1 MLNQVALIGRL
12 TRDVELRKTQAGK
25 EVGQFILAVN
35 RNYKNAQ
42 GNVDADFISC
52 QVWHNADVL
61 SKYTHKGS
69 LISITGQ
76 IQTGSYDNKQGQRVY
91 TTDIVV
97 DHFDFLESKS
107 SGTQPRQNNHQS
119 QQQNDDQT
127 PIISGDDLPF

>member
-12 TRDVELRKTQAGK
+12 TRDVDLRKTQSGK

-35 RNYKNAQ
+35 RSYKNAQ
-42 GNVDADFISC
+42 GNVDADFIAC
-52 QVWHNADVL
+52 QVWRNADVL

-97 DHFDFLESKS
+97 DHFDFLESK
-107 SGTQPRQNNHQS
+107 NNDHQS
-119 QQQNDDQT
+119 NQQSNQSQEKIEEQA
-127 PIISGDDLPF
+127 PIIGDDDLPF

>member
-42 GNVDADFISC
+42 GDVDADFIAC
-52 QVWHNADVL
+52 QVWRNADVL

-76 IQTGSYDNKQGQRVY
+76 IKTGSYDNKQGQRVY

-97 DHFDFLESKS
+97 DQFDFLESKN
-107 SGTQPRQNNHQS
+107 SGAQPKQSNHQP
-119 QQQNDDQT
+119 QQNDDQT
-127 PIISGDDLPF
+127 SIISGDDLPF

>member
-1 MLNQVALIGRL
+1 MLNQVALVGRL

-25 EVGQFILAVN
+25 EVGQFILAVS

-42 GNVDADFISC
+42 GNVDADFIAC
-52 QVWHNADVL
+52 QVWRNADAL

-107 SGTQPRQNNHQS
+107 SGAQPKQNNS
-119 QQQNDDQT
+119 QPQQNDDQT
-127 PIISGDDLPF
+127 SIISGDDLPF

>member
-1 MLNQVALIGRL
+1 MLNQVALVGRL
-12 TRDVELRKTQAGK
+12 TRDVDLRKTQAGK

-42 GNVDADFISC
+42 GNVDTDFITC
-52 QVWHNADVL
+52 QVWRNADVL

-97 DHFDFLESKS
+97 DHFDFLESKNS
-107 SGTQPRQNNHQS
+107 DGQSIPHNQS
-119 QQQNDDQT
+119 QQRSEEQA
-127 PIISGDDLPF
+127 PIISDDDLPF

>member
-1 MLNQVALIGRL
+1 MLNQVALVGRL

-42 GNVDADFISC
+42 GNVDADFIAC

-69 LISITGQ
+69 LVSITGQ
-76 IQTGSYDNKQGQRVY
+76 IKTGSYDNKQGQRVY

-97 DHFDFLESKS
+97 DQFDFLESKN
-107 SGTQPRQNNHQS
+107 SGAQPKQS
-119 QQQNDDQT
+119 NSQPQQNDDQT
-127 PIISGDDLPF
+127 SIISGDDLPF